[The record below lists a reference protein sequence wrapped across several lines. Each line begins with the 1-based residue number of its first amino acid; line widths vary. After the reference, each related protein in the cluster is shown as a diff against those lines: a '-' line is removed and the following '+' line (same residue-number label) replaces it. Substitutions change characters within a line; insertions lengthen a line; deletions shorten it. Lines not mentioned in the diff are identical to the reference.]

1 MFLNL
6 LQQQSVA
13 VVDGFIVSIVF
24 VREAVQ
30 LEIYL
35 IQIDPKS
42 CPRQSILA
50 IMTKFYIF
58 SQPRTFKRL
67 NLLN

>member
-24 VREAVQ
+24 VREAE
-30 LEIYL
+30 EIYL